1 MHHFRD
7 AHAASPVREKDP
19 ATVSRSTPSPQFDA
33 RSLTFSEI
41 EPAVGQ
47 KLREFFQG
55 RSHKISVIGEPV
67 SRVVTYLEDFVLG
80 GGKRIRPSYAWAG
93 FLAGNGLEGA
103 EDPEAVLASISSLEL
118 IQACALIHDDII
130 DASDSRRGR
139 PTVHRTAEARHRDSA
154 WNGDSAHFGESIA
167 ILLGDLAFAW
177 ADDMFRTSGLS
188 DAAIARTSNAWRGM
202 RTEVIGGQLL
212 DVFLESAGSESI
224 ELAENVNRF
233 KTAAYTIERP
243 LHIGAAIAGAD
254 ENIVRALRDYGR
266 DIGAAIAGADE
277 NIVRALRD
285 YGRDIGVAY
294 QLRDDLLGVF
304 GNPEVTG
311 KPAGD
316 DLREGKRTVLV
327 AKALELAHATDNAD
341 AVEAIRKGVGTVT
354 EPHDIARLADTIR
367 QTGAEAG
374 VEKRIDELAERGI
387 SHLCTADIS
396 DDARNI
402 LVSLAHKATAR
413 SM

>member
-1 MHHFRD
+1 M
-7 AHAASPVREKDP
+7 
-19 ATVSRSTPSPQFDA
+19 
-33 RSLTFSEI
+33 
-41 EPAVGQ
+41 G
-47 KLREFFQG
+47 
-55 RSHKISVIGEPV
+55 
-67 SRVVTYLEDFVLG
+67 
-80 GGKRIRPSYAWAG
+80 W

-130 DASDSRRGR
+130 DASDSRRGQ
-139 PTVHRTAEARHRDSA
+139 PTVHRTAEARHRDNS

-254 ENIVRALRDYGR
+254 EKSYVRFVITEETSAWHTSFATTYSVYLVTPQSRGNQQVTTCARASAL
-266 DIGAAIAGADE
+266 
-277 NIVRALRD
+277 
-285 YGRDIGVAY
+285 
-294 QLRDDLLGVF
+294 F
-304 GNPEVTG
+304 
-311 KPAGD
+311 
-316 DLREGKRTVLV
+316 
-327 AKALELAHATDNAD
+327 
-341 AVEAIRKGVGTVT
+341 
-354 EPHDIARLADTIR
+354 
-367 QTGAEAG
+367 
-374 VEKRIDELAERGI
+374 
-387 SHLCTADIS
+387 
-396 DDARNI
+396 
-402 LVSLAHKATAR
+402 
-413 SM
+413 

>member
-1 MHHFRD
+1 
-7 AHAASPVREKDP
+7 
-19 ATVSRSTPSPQFDA
+19 
-33 RSLTFSEI
+33 
-41 EPAVGQ
+41 
-47 KLREFFQG
+47 
-55 RSHKISVIGEPV
+55 
-67 SRVVTYLEDFVLG
+67 
-80 GGKRIRPSYAWAG
+80 
-93 FLAGNGLEGA
+93 
-103 EDPEAVLASISSLEL
+103 
-118 IQACALIHDDII
+118 
-130 DASDSRRGR
+130 
-139 PTVHRTAEARHRDSA
+139 
-154 WNGDSAHFGESIA
+154 
-167 ILLGDLAFAW
+167 
-177 ADDMFRTSGLS
+177 MFRTSGLS

-254 ENIVRALRDYGR
+254 ERIVH
-266 DIGAAIAGADE
+266 
-277 NIVRALRD
+277 ALRD

-304 GNPEVTG
+304 GDPAVTG

-327 AKALELAHATDNAD
+327 AKALELAHAADNAD
-341 AVEAIRKGVGTVT
+341 AVESIRKGVGRVT
-354 EPHDIARLADTIR
+354 DPHDIACLADTIR
-367 QTGAEAG
+367 KTGAEAG
-374 VEKRIDELAERGI
+374 VEKRIDELAKRGI
-387 SHLCTADIS
+387 SHLSTADIS
-396 DDARNI
+396 EGARSV

>member
-1 MHHFRD
+1 MHHPFPD
-7 AHAASPVREKDP
+7 AHTASPAREKDS
-19 ATVSRSTPSPQFDA
+19 ATVSRSATPTQFDA

-41 EPAVGQ
+41 EPAVEH
-47 KLREFFQG
+47 KLRAFFQG
-55 RSHKISVIGEPV
+55 RARKISVIGEPV

-93 FLAGNGLEGA
+93 FLAGNGLEGT

-130 DASDSRRGR
+130 DASDSRRGQ
-139 PTVHRTAEARHRDSA
+139 PTVHRSAEACHRDNS
-154 WNGDSAHFGESIA
+154 WNGDSTHFGESIA

-254 ENIVRALRDYGR
+254 ERIVH
-266 DIGAAIAGADE
+266 
-277 NIVRALRD
+277 ALRD

-304 GNPEVTG
+304 GDPAVTG

-327 AKALELAHATDNAD
+327 AKALELAHAADNAD
-341 AVEAIRKGVGTVT
+341 AVESIRKGVGRVT
-354 EPHDIARLADTIR
+354 DPHDIACLADTIR
-367 QTGAEAG
+367 KTGAEAG

-387 SHLCTADIS
+387 SHLSTADIS
-396 DDARNI
+396 EGARSV